1 MTIDRVNEIKEQLEE
16 GKEERTRAKVKMED
30 IETNWKEEY
39 AVKNLKG
46 AKTLKEEYTSQIE
59 KLQDKEEKL
68 EKEIEEL
75 LDTMEEED
83 D

>member
-39 AVKNLKG
+39 AVKSLKG